1 MKGLIRYALLQ
12 LLPQNGILL
21 IILKTSISIE
31 NITPSHKIDG
41 SVVPLKFQP
50 LPKDQL
56 SKTKET
62 KSVDSLST
70 MSNTEMDLF
79 VQGSGET
86 STGKE
91 HCWFLFII

>member
-1 MKGLIRYALLQ
+1 M
-12 LLPQNGILL
+12 
-21 IILKTSISIE
+21 
-31 NITPSHKIDG
+31 TPSYNTDDF
-41 SVVPLKFQP
+41 VVPLQFQP

-79 VQGSGET
+79 VQASGET

-91 HCWFLFII
+91 HCWFLFIS